1 MGNLTPD
8 MDSGGL
14 FGNVAPAG
22 GLFGAAPPVA
32 NASAE
37 AADDGDAGETLEED
51 CSAEFVPL
59 VQLSQLTGT
68 TRRKQRRKFR
78 CSLGSHCA
86 VRAAKVARL
95 TRNNAVHT
103 VSRPRRLRKD
113 VVPDI
118 NPGRI

>member
-1 MGNLTPD
+1 

-14 FGNVAPAG
+14 FGNMAPAG

-59 VQLSQLTGT
+59 VQLSQQQVCTGEDDEDVL
-68 TRRKQRRKFR
+68 FEM
-78 CSLGSHCA
+78 CA
-86 VRAAKVARL
+86 CPC
-95 TRNNAVHT
+95 VHMALS
-103 VSRPRRLRKD
+103 VL
-113 VVPDI
+113 
-118 NPGRI
+118 